1 MRIFYMTESEDRKEF
16 STDSNL
22 VILGR
27 LQIKQRDYLSLNDGK
42 VSAHHAR
49 LTCENDEYWIEDLGS
64 TNGTWVNEKR
74 IKVRTQLKP
83 RTVVRVGGTTLTV
96 EMAPVKPSPPLTSTK
111 TMPPA
116 STKTV
121 PPEGTPA
128 EMVKASKPLP
138 DLFLADSSPKK
149 ARHRL
154 SVFCELSA
162 ALGEIENIESLALTL
177 LAHLHKAFPR
187 KARSMRCGLLLGD
200 DLVLK
205 AYHPHDMPPTC
216 STTLARYVL
225 AKKKACLWNIDAPT
239 EVDKSASLFQHET
252 QSAMYAPLIWKN
264 EILGVLYADASS
276 PKAAFDKE
284 DLQLMQAIGTLGAM
298 FMNNLSLQQ
307 NLQREAVIK
316 DRLLA
321 QFPPKI
327 AERLAHQPDRLSFVS
342 EKVEKVSVLF
352 SDVRGFTKLSAKIE
366 PEQVVKML
374 NDMFHDL
381 TPIVLKYNG
390 TVDKY
395 MGDAILAVFGCPD
408 PDEQQWDHAVQAAL
422 DMQEAIGHLQT
433 SRWKNSPGF
442 QVGIG
447 IHSGPV
453 IHGFIG
459 ARERMEYTVIGNT
472 INIAS
477 RYCDAAAPGEVL
489 ISPAVYERLHHKVEV
504 DHPARQIET
513 KHEGKL
519 KAYVVRNWRG
529 KAGA

>member
-1 MRIFYMTESEDRKEF
+1 MRILYKTGSEDKKEF
-16 STDSNL
+16 STDSKL

-27 LQIKQRDYLSLNDGK
+27 LKSKQRDYLSLNDDK

-49 LTCENDEYWIEDLGS
+49 LTYENGEYWIEDLGS
-64 TNGTWVNEKR
+64 TNGTWVNNKR
-74 IKVRTQLKP
+74 IRVKTHLTPK
-83 RTVVRVGGTTLTV
+83 TVIRVGGTSLTV
-96 EMAPVKPSPPLTSTK
+96 EVVPGKPSQLPEV
-111 TMPPA
+111 A
-116 STKTV
+116 ITV
-121 PPEGTPA
+121 SPEETPA
-128 EMVKASKPLP
+128 ETVKADEPMP
-138 DLFLADSSPKK
+138 DLVLDETSSKK

-154 SVFCELSA
+154 SVFFELSA
-162 ALGEIENIESLALTL
+162 ALGEIDNVESLALTIIT
-177 LAHLHKAFPR
+177 HLHKAFPR
-187 KARSMRCGLLLGD
+187 KGRAIRCGLLLGE

-205 AYHPHDMPPTC
+205 AYHPYDKPPSC

-225 AKKKACLWNIDAPT
+225 AKEEACLWNVGAKTDV
-239 EVDKSASLFQHET
+239 EKSASLFQHKT
-252 QSAMYAPLIWKN
+252 QSAMYAPVIWKD
-264 EILGVLYADASS
+264 ETLGVLYADASS
-276 PKAAFDKE
+276 PKAAFSKD

-316 DRLLA
+316 NRLLA

-327 AERLAHQPDRLSFVS
+327 AERLSHQPDRISFAS
-342 EKVEKVSVLF
+342 EKVDNVSVLF
-352 SDVRGFTKLSAKIE
+352 SDVRGFTKLSAKLE

-408 PDEQQWDHAVQAAL
+408 PDAQQWDHAVQAAL
-422 DMQEAIGHLQT
+422 EMQEAIGHLQS
-433 SRWKNSPGF
+433 SRWKKSPGF

-447 IHSGPV
+447 IHCGPV

-504 DHPARQIET
+504 EHPARQIET

-529 KAGA
+529 KAKA

>member
-1 MRIFYMTESEDRKEF
+1 MHILYKTGSEDQKEF
-16 STDSNL
+16 STDSML

-27 LQIKQRDYLSLNDGK
+27 LKSKQRDYLSLNDDK

-49 LTCENDEYWIEDLGS
+49 LTCESGEFWIEDLGS
-64 TNGTWVNEKR
+64 TNGTWVNNKR
-74 IKVRTQLKP
+74 IKVKTHLTSK
-83 RTVVRVGGTTLTV
+83 TVIRVGATTLTV
-96 EMAPVKPSPPLTSTK
+96 EVVPGKTKSPP
-111 TMPPA
+111 A
-116 STKTV
+116 VQKTV
-121 PPEGTPA
+121 LPEGTPA
-128 EMVKASKPLP
+128 ETVNTDDPLP
-138 DLFLADSSPKK
+138 DLFLDETSSKK

-154 SVFCELSA
+154 SVFFELST
-162 ALGEIENIESLALTL
+162 ALGEIENIESLASTIIT
-177 LAHLHKAFPR
+177 HLHQAFPHKGR
-187 KARSMRCGLLLGD
+187 AVRCGFLLGD
-200 DLVLK
+200 ELVLK
-205 AYHPHDMPPTC
+205 AYHPHDKPPSC

-225 AKKKACLWNIDAPT
+225 AKKKACLWNIGGKT

-252 QSAMYAPLIWKN
+252 QSAMYAPVIWKD
-264 EILGVLYADASS
+264 EMLGVLYADASS
-276 PKAAFDKE
+276 PKAAFGKD

-327 AERLAHQPDRLSFVS
+327 AERLSHQPDRISFVS
-342 EKVEKVSVLF
+342 EKVDKVSVLF
-352 SDVRGFTKLSAKIE
+352 SDVRGFTKLSAKLE

-395 MGDAILAVFGCPD
+395 MGDAVLAVFGCPD
-408 PDEQQWDHAVQAAL
+408 PDAQQWEHAVQAAL
-422 DMQEAIGHLQT
+422 EMQEAISHLQS
-433 SRWKNSPGF
+433 SRWKKSPGF

-477 RYCDAAAPGEVL
+477 RYCDAAAPGEIL

-529 KAGA
+529 KSGT